1 MTPANHPTSG
11 IPGPTGPLL
20 TARLDRS
27 LVNAKGGSVRHLIV
41 KVQAPVDDSA
51 ATKSRQPLN
60 LGLVIDASG
69 SMAGA
74 PLDAAKSAALGVI
87 EALRD
92 TDHLSIVSFASDCIL
107 HADGVRMT
115 VEGRQTAAEAIRPL
129 DTRGSTDLGGGW
141 LLGCEGVA
149 KRQAAADA
157 LERNRVILLSDGHA
171 NQGECDPGV
180 LARHARALQDRGVL
194 TSTVGIGTGYSP
206 IQLQAIAEQGGGR
219 MHDAER
225 PEEIVEI
232 VLAELAETLTTT
244 VENVELRLTLPDG
257 MTAEIYGTTPT
268 TTTGKRFSALL
279 GAMTSGTSRNL
290 VVKLTCPPGAAESRL
305 PIAVAARWRTPD
317 SPAVHAC
324 EVGSLEVH
332 YGSGQACLAQPHDAD
347 TAKTVAEQWQAH
359 IYHRAIVLNQDGEQE
374 AAATF
379 VERELKYFSRYC
391 QGISGTERF
400 VRGIVDLLP
409 SLITTFSPRDAK
421 EMLLSTYKMTRG
433 EVDRRSMR
441 RESID
446 EIVRS
451 HRRKQ

>member
-1 MTPANHPTSG
+1 MTHDNQPITG
-11 IPGPTGPLL
+11 QTGPLL

-27 LVNAKGGSVRHLIV
+27 LVHVEGGSVRHLV
-41 KVQAPVDDSA
+41 VTVRAPVDDSA
-51 ATKSRQPLN
+51 ATKPRQPLN

-92 TDHLSIVSFASDCIL
+92 ADHLSLVSFASDCIF
-107 HADGVRMT
+107 HANGVRMT
-115 VEGRQTAAEAIRPL
+115 ADGRQTAAEAIRPL

-149 KRQAAADA
+149 RRQAAADA
-157 LERNRVILLSDGHA
+157 PERNRVILLSDGHA
-171 NQGECDPGV
+171 NLGECDPGV
-180 LARHARALQDRGVL
+180 LARHARALQDHGVL
-194 TSTVGIGTGYSP
+194 TSTVGIGIGYSP

-225 PEEIVEI
+225 PEEILEI
-232 VLAELAETLTTT
+232 VLAELVETLTTT

-268 TTTGKRFSALL
+268 TTAGNRFSALL
-279 GAMTSGTSRNL
+279 GAMTSGTTRNI
-290 VVKLTCPPGAAESRL
+290 VVKLTCPPGAAASRL
-305 PIAVAARWRTPD
+305 PIGVAASWRTPD
-317 SPAVHAC
+317 SPAAHAC

-332 YGSGQACLAQPHDAD
+332 YGSGQACLAQPRDAGA
-347 TAKTVAEQWQAH
+347 AKTVAEQWQAH
-359 IYHRAIVLNQDGEQE
+359 IYHRAVVLNQDGERE

-379 VERELKYFSRYC
+379 VKRELTYFSTYC
-391 QGISGTERF
+391 QGIPGTERF
-400 VRGIVDLLP
+400 VRGIIELLP
-409 SLITTFSPRDAK
+409 SVLTTFSARDAK

-433 EVDRRSMR
+433 EVDRRSIR
-441 RESID
+441 RETVD